1 MNKLGTTMPS
11 SPNRKIGIALGSG
24 VARGWAHIGVLKV
37 LQREGIEPD
46 VISGTSIGA
55 LVGAAYAA
63 NRLSEIEDFARSLT
77 RTRMF
82 NLMDVKFGG
91 SGIFSGNKLA
101 RKLEDRFGDL
111 QIENLDK
118 TFVAVASELYGGHEV
133 WMREGPLVNAVRASY
148 ALPGIFEP
156 REIDGRWLIDG
167 ALVNPVPV
175 SVCRALGA
183 RTIIGVGLNTDA
195 FSLSA
200 VARGHRV
207 EALPTPAH
215 LPHTPPP
222 LPEEPTKQN
231 LIDEG
236 LSGAPKRAPAT
247 EKNEEETDEEAGE
260 NSSWAFMQQLFT
272 RSDKGRLVKEGSG
285 KESLIKGSKT
295 KTGREREAPGL
306 TDVLVGALDISQDRL
321 ARARLASDPAD
332 VLIAPNIADFGPL
345 DFDKADELIEIGE
358 AATEHALPY
367 IHRAIENMY

>member
-1 MNKLGTTMPS
+1 MPAR
-11 SPNRKIGIALGSG
+11 PNRKIGIALGSG

-37 LQREGIEPD
+37 LLREGIQPD

-82 NLMDVKFGG
+82 NLMDLNFGG
-91 SGIFSGNKLA
+91 SGIFSGDKLA
-101 RKLEDRFGDL
+101 RKLENKFGDL
-111 QIENLDK
+111 QIENLEK

-133 WMREGPLVNAVRASY
+133 WMRDGPLVNAVRASY

-156 REIDGRWLIDG
+156 RQIDGRWLIDG

-200 VARGHRV
+200 VAQGHRV
-207 EALPTPAH
+207 EALPVPAH
-215 LPHTPPP
+215 LPDLPPP
-222 LPEEPTKQN
+222 LPDAPIKKN
-231 LIDEG
+231 LIEEG
-236 LSGAPKRAPAT
+236 LSDTAGQKALVV
-247 EKNEEETDEEAGE
+247 EEEK
-260 NSSWAFMQQLFT
+260 SSWAFMQQLFT
-272 RSDKGRLVKEGSG
+272 RSDKEPSG
-285 KESLIKGSKT
+285 KNRKT
-295 KTGREREAPGL
+295 KTSREREAPGL
-306 TDVLVGALDISQDRL
+306 TDVLVAALDISQDRL

-332 VLIAPNIADFGPL
+332 VLIAPNIANYGPL

-367 IHRAIENMY
+367 IHRAIENMH

>member
-1 MNKLGTTMPS
+1 MTS
-11 SPNRKIGIALGSG
+11 APNRKIGIALGSG

-37 LQREGIEPD
+37 LLREGIQPD

-63 NRLSEIEDFARSLT
+63 NRLSEVEDFARSLT

-82 NLMDVKFGG
+82 NLMDLNFGG

-101 RKLEDRFGDL
+101 RKLEEKFGDL
-111 QIENLDK
+111 QIENLEK

-133 WMREGPLVNAVRASY
+133 WMRDGPLIDAVRASY

-156 REIDGRWLIDG
+156 RKIDGRWLIDG

-200 VARGHRV
+200 VAEGHRV
-207 EALPTPAH
+207 EALPVPAH
-215 LPHTPPP
+215 LPDLSPP
-222 LPEEPTKQN
+222 LPDAPIKQN
-231 LIDEG
+231 LIEEG
-236 LSGAPKRAPAT
+236 LSDTAEQKALIV
-247 EKNEEETDEEAGE
+247 EEEK
-260 NSSWAFMQQLFT
+260 SSWAFMQKIFT
-272 RSDKGRLVKEGSG
+272 GSNKEPSEKGRKA
-285 KESLIKGSKT
+285 

-332 VLIAPNIADFGPL
+332 VLIAPNIANFGPL

-367 IHRAIENMY
+367 IHRAIKNMY

>member
-1 MNKLGTTMPS
+1 MKS
-11 SPNRKIGIALGSG
+11 APNRKIGIALGSG
-24 VARGWAHIGVLKV
+24 VARGWAHIGVLNV
-37 LQREGIEPD
+37 LLREGIKPD

-63 NRLSEIEDFARSLT
+63 NRLAEIEDFARSLT

-82 NLMDVKFGG
+82 NLMDLKFGG
-91 SGIFSGNKLA
+91 SGLFSGNKLA
-101 RKLEDRFGDL
+101 RKLEEKFGDL
-111 QIENLDK
+111 QIEDLEK

-133 WMREGPLVNAVRASY
+133 WMRDGPLINAVRASY

-156 REIDGRWLIDG
+156 RQIDGRWLIDG

-183 RTIIGVGLNTDA
+183 RTIIAVGLNTDA

-200 VARGHRV
+200 VAEGHRV
-207 EALPTPAH
+207 EALPVPTH
-215 LPHTPPP
+215 LPLLPPP
-222 LPEEPTKQN
+222 LPQEASTQN
-231 LIDEG
+231 LIEEG
-236 LSGAPKRAPAT
+236 LNDTIEQDAEIA
-247 EKNEEETDEEAGE
+247 EEES
-260 NSSWAFMQQLFT
+260 SSWNFMQQLFT
-272 RSDKGRLVKEGSG
+272 RNDRGTAEKTIHKKETEKKVRRGRD
-285 KESLIKGSKT
+285 
-295 KTGREREAPGL
+295 APGL

-332 VLIAPNIADFGPL
+332 VLITPNIAEFGPL
-345 DFDKADELIEIGE
+345 DFDKADDLIKIGE

>member
-1 MNKLGTTMPS
+1 MPS
-11 SPNRKIGIALGSG
+11 APNRKIGIALGSG

-37 LQREGIEPD
+37 LLREGIQPD

-63 NRLSEIEDFARSLT
+63 NRLAEIEDFARSLT
-77 RTRMF
+77 RARMF
-82 NLMDVKFGG
+82 NLMDLKFGG

-101 RKLEDRFGDL
+101 RKLEEKLGNL
-111 QIENLDK
+111 QIENLEK

-133 WMREGPLVNAVRASY
+133 WMREGPLIDAVRASY

-156 REIDGRWLIDG
+156 RNIDGRWLIDG

-200 VARGHRV
+200 IAEGHRV
-207 EALPTPAH
+207 EALPMPAH
-215 LPHTPPP
+215 LPDLPPP
-222 LPEEPTKQN
+222 LPDEPIKQN
-231 LIDEG
+231 LIEEG
-236 LSGAPKRAPAT
+236 LSDTAKQTAPI
-247 EKNEEETDEEAGE
+247 AGE
-260 NSSWAFMQQLFT
+260 EKSRWAFMQQIFT
-272 RSDKGRLVKEGSG
+272 RSNKEPSEKSPLQKGR
-285 KESLIKGSKT
+285 KT
-295 KTGREREAPGL
+295 KRPREREAPGL

-332 VLIAPNIADFGPL
+332 VLIAPNIANFGPL

>member
-1 MNKLGTTMPS
+1 MPS
-11 SPNRKIGIALGSG
+11 APNRKIGIALGSG

-37 LQREGIEPD
+37 LLREGIQPD

-133 WMREGPLVNAVRASY
+133 WMRDGPLVEAVRASY

-156 REIDGRWLIDG
+156 RQIDGRWLIDG

-200 VARGHRV
+200 VAEGHRV
-207 EALPTPAH
+207 EALPLPAH
-215 LPHTPPP
+215 LPYMPPP
-222 LPEEPTKQN
+222 LPDEPIKQN
-231 LIDEG
+231 LIEEG
-236 LSGAPKRAPAT
+236 LSDTAE
-247 EKNEEETDEEAGE
+247 EKSLVVEEEKS
-260 NSSWAFMQQLFT
+260 NWAFMQQLFT
-272 RSDKGRLVKEGSG
+272 RSDKETSE
-285 KESLIKGSKT
+285 KESIAKT
-295 KTGREREAPGL
+295 SREREAPGL

-332 VLIAPNIADFGPL
+332 VLIAPNIADYGPL

>member
-1 MNKLGTTMPS
+1 MTS
-11 SPNRKIGIALGSG
+11 APNRKVGIALGSG

-37 LQREGIEPD
+37 LLREGIQPD

-63 NRLSEIEDFARSLT
+63 NRLSEVEDFARSLT

-82 NLMDVKFGG
+82 NLMDLNFGG

-101 RKLEDRFGDL
+101 RKLEEKFGDL
-111 QIENLDK
+111 QIENLEK

-133 WMREGPLVNAVRASY
+133 WMRDGPLIDAVRASY

-156 REIDGRWLIDG
+156 RKIDGRWLIDG

-200 VARGHRV
+200 VAEGHRV
-207 EALPTPAH
+207 EALPVPAH
-215 LPHTPPP
+215 LPDLSPP
-222 LPEEPTKQN
+222 LPDAPIKQN
-231 LIDEG
+231 LIEEG
-236 LSGAPKRAPAT
+236 LSDTAEQKALIV
-247 EKNEEETDEEAGE
+247 EEEK
-260 NSSWAFMQQLFT
+260 SSWAFMQKIFT
-272 RSDKGRLVKEGSG
+272 SSNKEPSEKGRKA
-285 KESLIKGSKT
+285 

-332 VLIAPNIADFGPL
+332 VLIAPNIANFGPL

>member
-1 MNKLGTTMPS
+1 MTS
-11 SPNRKIGIALGSG
+11 APNRKIGIALGSG

-37 LQREGIEPD
+37 LLREGIQPD

-63 NRLSEIEDFARSLT
+63 NRLSEVEDFARSLT

-82 NLMDVKFGG
+82 NLMDLNFGG

-101 RKLEDRFGDL
+101 RKLEEKFGDL
-111 QIENLDK
+111 QIENLEK

-133 WMREGPLVNAVRASY
+133 WMRDGPLIDAVRASY

-156 REIDGRWLIDG
+156 RKIDGRWLIDG

-200 VARGHRV
+200 VAEGHRV
-207 EALPTPAH
+207 EALPVPAH
-215 LPHTPPP
+215 LPDLSPP
-222 LPEEPTKQN
+222 LPDAPIKQN
-231 LIDEG
+231 LIEEG
-236 LSGAPKRAPAT
+236 LSDTAEQKALIV
-247 EKNEEETDEEAGE
+247 EEEK
-260 NSSWAFMQQLFT
+260 SSWAFMQKIFT
-272 RSDKGRLVKEGSG
+272 RSNKEPSEKGRKA
-285 KESLIKGSKT
+285 

-332 VLIAPNIADFGPL
+332 VLIAPNIANFGPL

>member
-1 MNKLGTTMPS
+1 MPS

-215 LPHTPPP
+215 LPHTPHP

-247 EKNEEETDEEAGE
+247 ENNEEETEEKAGD

-272 RSDKGRLVKEGSG
+272 RSDKGRSDKEGSG

-367 IHRAIENMY
+367 IHRAIESMY